1 MDQDEPCLAPQLC
14 IRCRS
19 YDLGRHVAVVSNADP
34 CTCTDDETCPHNKKT
49 NARQLLVL
57 RKKISLQHQQA
68 PSITNE
74 GSKTIGR
81 DVESDEDDDDDCS
94 SSSSSSTTSCSSCSS
109 DDTTTS
115 ESEDNDSI
123 TCTSVNS
130 SQ

>member
-49 NARQLLVL
+49 TALQLLIL
-57 RKKISLQHQQA
+57 KKKKISLQHQQA
-68 PSITNE
+68 SSTMNE
-74 GSKTIGR
+74 ADKTIGR
-81 DVESDEDDDDDCS
+81 GVESDEDDDDDCS

-109 DDTTTS
+109 GDTTTS
-115 ESEDNDSI
+115 ESE
-123 TCTSVNS
+123 
-130 SQ
+130 